1 MSQMEIV
8 DALLAELGMSWET
21 VRGKAQFPDEEQA
34 YYHVMWDDGAD
45 HGRKRFT
52 NMADLL
58 TYLRESRAERQVIR
72 PGRKVK
78 SAAERKQRVT
88 LLLRPAT
95 VGQLTGIAVPG
106 ETLSQTVDRFVAD
119 HSES

>member
-1 MSQMEIV
+1 M
-8 DALLAELGMSWET
+8 
-21 VRGKAQFPDEEQA
+21 
-34 YYHVMWDDGAD
+34 YDGAD

-78 SAAERKQRVT
+78 SPAERKQRVT

-95 VGQLTGIAVPG
+95 VGQLASYAVPG